1 MQTLHCSATFVSLPN
16 NFKVLIF
23 VVGKKSTN
31 MLACE
36 QTHFATDSQIDV
48 KISRKWWILMLH
60 QNCSFWLKN
69 LQNAWIHSLN
79 WFTSYSHSTF
89 SVFDECVLRIW
100 PRKNAA
106 CVYYATPKFWHK
118 IRDSEKTVD
127 FLLNRPRLPLGKS
140 LLQLWS
146 VLKIVY
152 NAYWWP

>member
-1 MQTLHCSATFVSLPN
+1 MQTFYCLATFVRMPN

-48 KISRKWWILMLH
+48 ENCRKWWILMLH

-100 PRKNAA
+100 PGKNAA
-106 CVYYATPKFWHK
+106 RVYSATPKFWHK
-118 IRDSEKTVD
+118 IRDSEKSVEY
-127 FLLNRPRLPLGKS
+127 LLNRPRLDLTKS
-140 LLQLWS
+140 FLQL
-146 VLKIVY
+146 
-152 NAYWWP
+152 